1 VKMARRRAFQ
11 PPWREGAPAPGT
23 YRAVFEYPT
32 GNPTHPSAGWVEM
45 FQAEFGMSDDDF
57 SSPQAV
63 GDQPVRLSQPPR
75 LDPVHRQ
82 ALAALVGVENVADDD
97 FSRVRY
103 GHGQTVDE
111 DLSLRHGLAPL
122 VPDLVVH
129 PRHKEDVVQV
139 VRYCAHHR
147 IPLIPYGA
155 GSGTVLGTR
164 ADRGGVA
171 LVMTTHMNR
180 VLAVNQIDQ
189 TAVVQPGI
197 LGPDYEAALNDAPR
211 RFGTSRAFTGG
222 HFPQSFELA
231 SVGGWISALGSGQA
245 STYYGDAYDLV
256 VSQEYVTPAGTVR
269 THDYPAAATGPKV
282 NDILKGSEGTFGVL
296 VEATLKIYRYLPG
309 SRRRFAFLF
318 PDWASAADAARE
330 MVQGEFGLP
339 AVLRISDPE
348 ETERGLRLKGF
359 DRGPAGTYMRL
370 RGFHPM
376 SRCLC
381 IGTAEGEP
389 GYTRHTKAM
398 AARVARRRGAM
409 SLTGFA
415 TRQWERG
422 RYSDAHLR
430 EDLLDFGL
438 VIDTLETAV
447 TWSGLDRV
455 YRGVRALAESRPH
468 TICMTHA
475 SHFYPQG
482 TNLYFIF
489 IVRPQG
495 PGEYFT
501 FRRAV
506 VDRIVECGGSI
517 SHHHGIGRLFAPWM
531 EAHLGE
537 VQLGALRAL
546 KAYFD
551 PGGIMNPGST
561 LGLGP
566 PQQ

>member
-1 VKMARRRAFQ
+1 MARRRTFQ

-32 GNPTHPSAGWVEM
+32 GEPTHPSAGWVEM

-57 SSPQAV
+57 ASPQAV

-75 LDPVHRQ
+75 LDPVHRRE
-82 ALAALVGVENVADDD
+82 LAALVGAENVADDD

-129 PRHKEDVVQV
+129 PRHKEDVAEV
-139 VRYCAHHR
+139 VRYCATHG

-256 VSQEYVTPAGTVR
+256 VSQTYVTPAGTVR

-282 NDILKGSEGTFGVL
+282 NDIFKGSEGTFGVL

-318 PDWASAADAARE
+318 PDWASAVDAARE

-359 DRGPAGTYMRL
+359 DHGPAGAYMRL
-370 RGFHPM
+370 RGFRPM

-381 IGTAEGEP
+381 IGTAEGER
-389 GYTRHTKAM
+389 GHTRHTKAM
-398 AARVARRRGAM
+398 ASRVARRRGAM

-495 PGEYFT
+495 PGEYFA